1 MLNDMIASF
10 VASNQIGEE
19 MKKTN
24 AAKGLGKKNKTSKK
38 LPPQNPA
45 MDNDGVVF

>member
-19 MKKTN
+19 MKKQN
-24 AAKGLGKKNKTSKK
+24 ATKPARRKPKD
-38 LPPQNPA
+38 PPA
-45 MDNDGVVF
+45 DMA

>member
-1 MLNDMIASF
+1 MIASF

-24 AAKGLGKKNKTSKK
+24 AANGLGKKNKTSKK
-38 LPPQNPA
+38 LPPNGPSL
-45 MDNDGVVF
+45 DNDGVVF

>member
-1 MLNDMIASF
+1 MIASF

-24 AAKGLGKKNKTSKK
+24 AAKGISNKRKKT
-38 LPPQNPA
+38 PPPLSDDIN
-45 MDNDGVVF
+45 F

>member
-1 MLNDMIASF
+1 MIASF

-24 AAKGLGKKNKTSKK
+24 AAKGITNKKARKPN
-38 LPPQNPA
+38 PPRAAEGDDLNY
-45 MDNDGVVF
+45 

>member
-19 MKKTN
+19 MKKNN
-24 AAKGLGKKNKTSKK
+24 AAKGLGKKKKASKN
-38 LPPQNPA
+38 LPPENPP
-45 MDNDGVVF
+45 MDNDGVIF